1 MIYVKGY
8 QGVRGRGRVRVCMR
22 ACVRVCVC
30 VFVCVCACVSVYMHA
45 CMHAC
50 VPVYL
55 VHTHSSHE
63 VDMSHAV
70 YTAHLY

>member
-1 MIYVKGY
+1 MYSDLCKGISRCAWACAC
-8 QGVRGRGRVRVCMR
+8 VH